1 LGVAC
6 LVALLFAPTRLRA
19 ADTLRITLQEAVDQA
34 LQHNFDV
41 QLARQDS
48 LLAVNLGKTS
58 ITGYL
63 PKLNAAAGAST
74 GANDINQKLA
84 DGRTISQGGATVSNV
99 NANAT
104 LSWTVF
110 DGFQMFATA
119 DRVHAL
125 ESQGLSRVR
134 AEMQTVVSDVLTT
147 YNGLVAFQ
155 QFLQTVDSALVLAE
169 ERYAVQQQRYNIG
182 TTSGVELAQSSI
194 DLNTQRALAIGM
206 RADRDNASS
215 ALLTLLGRSSI
226 NAVVVADP
234 LLPPLTIPSLQQLRN
249 DVDSLNPE
257 VIEAQHAYEAAS
269 AHVTEVQ
276 AAYFPQISV
285 SSAYQFNRTSQ
296 GAGFILENRTNGWN
310 VGAQLQWN
318 IFNGF
323 ADKLARDR
331 AIIEQDRA
339 QIDIEAQRNDLHG
352 QLDRMYRSFQTKAE
366 QLALEQASY
375 AEAQR
380 NATIAVERLRIGTI
394 DALEVRQTLLTL
406 LEVGERVARREYER
420 RLAATELLRLGGR
433 LVR

>member
-1 LGVAC
+1 
-6 LVALLFAPTRLRA
+6 
-19 ADTLRITLQEAVDQA
+19 
-34 LQHNFDV
+34 
-41 QLARQDS
+41 
-48 LLAVNLGKTS
+48 
-58 ITGYL
+58 
-63 PKLNAAAGAST
+63 
-74 GANDINQKLA
+74 
-84 DGRTISQGGATVSNV
+84 
-99 NANAT
+99 
-104 LSWTVF
+104 
-110 DGFQMFATA
+110 
-119 DRVHAL
+119 
-125 ESQGLSRVR
+125 
-134 AEMQTVVSDVLTT
+134 VLTT